1 MKQTYP
7 RLSICNYDRE
17 KTSNFTNICHC
28 WKYFPNPG
36 MELTSFVSGIESRFL
51 TSATWETLFE
61 RGSPFWLWTSLISGM
76 LKLFSHY
83 VRLLWPK
90 GLKHIRLPALHLLLL
105 PSYLASSFRKK
116 KSWILCPHTS
126 KSKDAGRAKTLEHI
140 IFARH
145 KAEKHLWHCQS
156 L

>member
-90 GLKHIRLPALHLLLL
+90 GLKHIRLPALHPLLEFVQVCVHWIGDAIQ
-105 PSYLASSFRKK
+105 PSHPLWPSSPSAFI
-116 KSWILCPHTS
+116 SGIL
-126 KSKDAGRAKTLEHI
+126 I
-140 IFARH
+140 
-145 KAEKHLWHCQS
+145 
-156 L
+156 